1 MIKLW
6 NELDL
11 AERTQ
16 LLWYTIMSL
25 FVGIMILYALAASR
39 GQDVSYFK
47 ERLIAQEQRLNYID
61 QKLDKIIQKQAENQD
76 QINELRRM
84 QELQHRQI
92 EEQQRWFD
100 YWKTLPQIPK
110 PPQKR

>member
-1 MIKLW
+1 MIKFW
-6 NELDL
+6 NDLDMS
-11 AERTQ
+11 ERTQ
-16 LLWYTIMSL
+16 LVWYTIMAL
-25 FVGIMILYALAASR
+25 FVGIIILYALAASR

-61 QKLDKIIQKQAENQD
+61 QKLDKIIQKQPEVQD

-84 QELQHRQI
+84 QELQQRQL

-100 YWKTLPQIPK
+100 HWKTLPQIPK